1 MASYDKE
8 PPAQP
13 SVLAA
18 ILSEVQKTNMRLTTV
33 EQRLGSLEDTVQT
46 PSSSSSSGSAKYKR
60 TVPTRVRVCCCIV
73 FYLPTACTKYGACI
87 PEPAFV
93 KLSV

>member
-1 MASYDKE
+1 MSSEKE

-18 ILSEVQKTNMRLTTV
+18 ILAEVQKTNMRLTTV

-46 PSSSSSSGSAKYKR
+46 PSSSCSSGSAKYKQ
-60 TVPTRVRVCCCIV
+60 TVPTIVRVCCCV
-73 FYLPTACTKYGACI
+73 FIYPLLARSVAPA
-87 PEPAFV
+87 PEPTFV